1 MSNTTTTCDNDY
13 FNLYMTQLFQTLGQL
28 SAALL
33 TTTLAV
39 PVYSFYTRYNRNT
52 DNTHYEIF
60 EENSNFVDSN
70 NNTAENTC
78 DDADID
84 ADIDADDADIDDDS
98 SDLDGFSVKE

>member
-39 PVYSFYTRYNRNT
+39 PVYAFYSRYSRTTNNT
-52 DNTHYEIF
+52 NYEIF
-60 EENSNFVDSN
+60 EENSNFVGSN

-78 DDADID
+78 DEEDID
-84 ADIDADDADIDDDS
+84 ADIDADIDDDS
-98 SDLDGFSVKE
+98 SDLDDCSLQQ

>member
-1 MSNTTTTCDNDY
+1 MSNTCENDY

-39 PVYSFYTRYNRNT
+39 PVYSFYTSYSRKT
-52 DNTHYEIF
+52 ENTHYEIF
-60 EENSNFVDSN
+60 EEENSNFVDSN

-78 DDADID
+78 DEADI
-84 ADIDADDADIDDDS
+84 DADIDDDS
-98 SDLDGFSVKE
+98 SDLDDCSLQQ

>member
-1 MSNTTTTCDNDY
+1 MSNTCHNDY

-52 DNTHYEIF
+52 DNTHYEMF
-60 EENSNFVDSN
+60 EENSNFVDT

-78 DDADID
+78 DDADIN
-84 ADIDADDADIDDDS
+84 ADIDEGIDGDIDDDDS
-98 SDLDGFSVKE
+98 SDLDDCSIQQ